1 MKRSH
6 LAMFIAITVLLFTA
20 SCFAQEQRGPGGRGG
35 RQMPS
40 VDDQTKDLT
49 AALKLSD
56 DQSKQVHAILQDQ
69 QDQRIK
75 LMQDQSMSREEKMPK
90 MRDIHESA
98 AAKIRALLNDDQ
110 KKKFDD
116 MEKERQER
124 WQHRK
129 DQQPQGDST
138 SPQ

>member
-1 MKRSH
+1 
-6 LAMFIAITVLLFTA
+6 
-20 SCFAQEQRGPGGRGG
+20 
-35 RQMPS
+35 
-40 VDDQTKDLT
+40 
-49 AALKLSD
+49 
-56 DQSKQVHAILQDQ
+56 
-69 QDQRIK
+69 
-75 LMQDQSMSREEKMPK
+75 MQDQSMSREEKMPK
-90 MRDIHESA
+90 MREIHESA